1 MRGFSDY
8 KLQYDID
15 TIILR
20 ALAEDIGPGDAT
32 VRALGIA
39 DLPARSTAIA
49 KGSGVLAGV
58 KVAVRVFELL
68 DDGLDIEISAE
79 DGSDIEPG
87 RELFSVKGKAS
98 PILAGE
104 RVALNFLQRMS
115 GIATLTGRYV
125 EAVGP
130 EGPAIMDTRKTTPGL
145 RVLEKYAVSVGGGVN
160 HRMGLYD
167 AIMIKDNHKRLF
179 DGIADAVERARENN
193 RDDLIIV
200 SEAETAEEALAA
212 EAAGADVVML
222 DNFMP
227 EEAAMTITQMRR
239 SSKIEISGGVTLAT
253 VGEYAK
259 SGTDRISVGELTH
272 SAPALDIS
280 METFVGD

>member
-1 MRGFSDY
+1 LKSFTDY
-8 KLQYDID
+8 ERTRD
-15 TIILR
+15 TDAIIIN

-32 VRALGIA
+32 VRALRIA
-39 DLPARSTAIA
+39 GLPSRSTAIA
-49 KGSGVLAGV
+49 KESGVLAGIN
-58 KVAVRVFELL
+58 VAIRAFELL
-68 DDGLDIEISAE
+68 DGELDIDVLAE

-87 RELFSVKGKAS
+87 RELFSVKGKAG
-98 PILAGE
+98 PVLAGE

-115 GIATLTGRYV
+115 GIATLTRRYV

-130 EGPAIMDTRKTTPGL
+130 EGPAVMDTRKTTPGL

-167 AIMIKDNHKRLF
+167 AMMIKDNHKRLF
-179 DGIADAVERARENN
+179 DGIADAVERARANN
-193 RDDLIIV
+193 PDGLTIV
-200 SEAETAEEALAA
+200 AEAETAEEALAA

-222 DNFMP
+222 DNFTP
-227 EEAAMTITQMRR
+227 EEAVKTITRMRR
-239 SSKIEISGGVTLAT
+239 TSQIEISGGVTLET

-259 SGTDRISVGELTH
+259 SGADRISVGELTH

-280 METFVGD
+280 METFIGD

>member
-1 MRGFSDY
+1 MKSFTDY
-8 KLQYDID
+8 ERTQD
-15 TIILR
+15 TDAIIHH

-49 KGSGVLAGV
+49 KEGGVLAGV
-58 KVAVRVFELL
+58 KIAIRVFELL
-68 DDGLDIEISAE
+68 DNGLDIEVSAE
-79 DGSDIEPG
+79 DGSYIEPG
-87 RELFSVKGKAS
+87 RELFKVQGKAG
-98 PILAGE
+98 PVLAGE

-115 GIATLTGRYV
+115 GIATLTRRYV

-160 HRMGLYD
+160 HRMGLCD
-167 AIMIKDNHKRLF
+167 AMMIKDNHKRLF
-179 DGIADAVERARENN
+179 DGIADAVEQAMANN
-193 RDDLIIV
+193 PEGLTIV
-200 SEAETAEEALAA
+200 AEAETAEEALAA

-222 DNFMP
+222 DNFTP
-227 EEAAMTITQMRR
+227 EEAAKTITRMRR
-239 SSKIEISGGVTLAT
+239 SSKIEISGGVTLRSVA
-253 VGEYAK
+253 EYAK
-259 SGTDRISVGELTH
+259 SGADRISVGELTH

-280 METFVGD
+280 METFIGR